1 MVVEADASRIIHRGL
16 IEERVTLG
24 VRAFTE
30 WWLEFAKY
38 LTLVVAIGVASA
50 PSQNWLVKGFSQV
63 TELAL
68 LAYVASF
75 ISGWVI
81 TPVHPKHR
89 LARTLTSAA
98 ATIIVLGGGYL
109 LLGYAI
115 ETVVHELRRLGGD
128 VPLTPSSG

>member
-1 MVVEADASRIIHRGL
+1 LASGHLRSGGWNL
-16 IEERVTLG
+16 PSTS
-24 VRAFTE
+24 
-30 WWLEFAKY
+30 
-38 LTLVVAIGVASA
+38 LVVAIGVASA

-68 LAYVASF
+68 LAYVSSF

-81 TPVHPKHR
+81 TPVHPKYR

-98 ATIIVLGGGYL
+98 TTIIIVGVGYL

-128 VPLTPSSG
+128 APLMKSAG